1 MKRIL
6 LGLML
11 TFIVGVSIWIQ
22 IVIPEMRGD
31 FYNAL
36 IERSSEYVHFFAVFL
51 GSLLFYYIMDSIRP
65 LILSLLGLD
74 IRKYLLKRILRK
86 PVCLEDNAD
95 GRLSSDIKNF
105 VETSLSLLLDIV
117 IAFFAILG
125 LVSQVPEQLIIYTV
139 GYTVAVTILAIC
151 FNRPL
156 TKAAY
161 NIQSSEQTFR
171 MDIRG
176 HVYNSEDL
184 DVDNVFKPVYNT
196 NYKNAVVLT
205 WFRSFASIKM
215 LLGIIIPFAVL
226 IPVYMSGAIDFKIL
240 IQGVTTFDLLVSN
253 TTILV
258 NLYPVITSALASF
271 KRIKELVK

>member
-1 MKRIL
+1 MKRFL
-6 LGLML
+6 LGLLL

-36 IERSSEYVHFFAVFL
+36 IEKSSDYIKYFSVFL

-65 LILSLLGLD
+65 LIVSLLSLD
-74 IRKYLLKRILRK
+74 IRKYLLKRILKK
-86 PVCLEDNAD
+86 PVCFEDNVD
-95 GRLSSDIKNF
+95 GRMSSDIKNF

-125 LVSQVPEQLIIYTV
+125 LVSQVPEQLISYTI

-156 TKAAY
+156 TKASY
-161 NIQSSEQTFR
+161 NIQASEQTFR
-171 MDIRG
+171 MDIRE
-176 HVYNSEDL
+176 HVYNGRDL
-184 DVDNVFKPVYNT
+184 EIDEVFKPVYVT
-196 NYKNAVVLT
+196 NFKNAVILT

-215 LLGIIIPFAVL
+215 LLGVIIPFAIL
-226 IPVYMSGAIDFKIL
+226 IPIYMSGAIDFKIL